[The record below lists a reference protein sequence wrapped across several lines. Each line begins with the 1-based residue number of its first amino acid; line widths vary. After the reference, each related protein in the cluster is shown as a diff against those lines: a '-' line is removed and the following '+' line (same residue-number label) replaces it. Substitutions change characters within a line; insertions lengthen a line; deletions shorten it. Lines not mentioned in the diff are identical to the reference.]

1 MKYIKLFEQFITESN
16 GDNIVDKIL
25 IALSDDI
32 QTLIG
37 KHEEAFEK
45 HFERQMTD
53 YDKELTRLNI
63 IWDMVKAI
71 ETYTQPTDSLIT
83 ISSYTSHKGNLTIS
97 AQIERDGTVYNFD
110 TEVIYAGGY
119 NIQRLHYRYITKTNI
134 PKTGNKVIASQYQEK
149 IKKLS
154 KLEKLNKEI
163 ESYENR
169 IKETA
174 IGIETNSKLNDEDIL
189 KLLKSDKDWYEWPTW
204 SEIVKRGADVN
215 YDNDENVFNAR
226 REENIQFKIKFWKN
240 MNLEFPRKYLV
251 DYQKKVN
258 SLKAKL
264 KEMIK

>member
-16 GDNIVDKIL
+16 SDNIVDKIL
-25 IALSDDI
+25 TALADDI

-45 HFERQMTD
+45 HFERPMTD

-71 ETYTQPTDSLIT
+71 ETYTLPTDNLIT
-83 ISSYTSHKGNLTIS
+83 ISSYSSPKGNLTIS
-97 AQIERDGTVYNFD
+97 AQIERDGTVYNFN

-134 PKTGNKVIASQYQEK
+134 PKTGNTTISSQYQEK

-163 ESYENR
+163 ENYEAR
-169 IKETA
+169 IKATQEK
-174 IGIETNSKLNDEDIL
+174 IEVNSKLNDNEIL
-189 KLLKSDKDWYEWPTW
+189 NLLKSKEDWYKWPTW
-204 SEIVKRGADVN
+204 SEIIKRGADVN
-215 YDNDENVFNAR
+215 YDNDENVFNQK
-226 REENIQFKIKFWKN
+226 REEHIQFKIKFWKD
-240 MNLEFPRKYLV
+240 MNVDSQRKYLA
-251 DYQKKVN
+251 DYQRTVN
-258 SLKAKL
+258 KLNAKL
-264 KEMIK
+264 KQMM

>member
-16 GDNIVDKIL
+16 SDNIVDKIL
-25 IALSDDI
+25 TALADDI

-45 HFERQMTD
+45 HFERPMTD

-71 ETYTQPTDSLIT
+71 ETYTLPTDNLIT
-83 ISSYTSHKGNLTIS
+83 ISSYSSPKGNLTIS
-97 AQIERDGTVYNFD
+97 AQIERDDTVYNFN

-134 PKTGNKVIASQYQEK
+134 PKTGNTTISSQYQEK

-163 ESYENR
+163 ESYEIR
-169 IKETA
+169 IKRTEEK
-174 IGIETNSKLNDEDIL
+174 IEVNSKLTDEEIL
-189 KLLKSDKDWYEWPTW
+189 NVLKSGKDWYEWPTW
-204 SEIVKRGADVN
+204 SEIVKRGADKN
-215 YDNDENVFNAR
+215 YDNDENVFNQK
-226 REENIQFKIKFWKN
+226 REEHIQFKIKFWKD
-240 MNLEFPRKYLV
+240 MNVDSQRKYLA
-251 DYQKKVN
+251 DYQRTVN
-258 SLKAKL
+258 KLNAKL
-264 KEMIK
+264 KQMM

>member
-16 GDNIVDKIL
+16 SDNIVDKIL
-25 IALSDDI
+25 TALADDI

-71 ETYTQPTDSLIT
+71 ETYTLPTDNLIT
-83 ISSYTSHKGNLTIS
+83 ISSYSSPKGNLTIS
-97 AQIERDGTVYNFD
+97 AQIERDDTVYNFN

-134 PKTGNKVIASQYQEK
+134 PKTGNTTISSQYQEK

-163 ESYENR
+163 ENYEIR
-169 IKETA
+169 IKRTEDK
-174 IGIETNSKLNDEDIL
+174 IEVNSKLNDDDIL
-189 KLLKSDKDWYEWPTW
+189 KVLKSDEDWYEWPTW

-215 YDNDENVFNAR
+215 YDNDENVFNQK
-226 REENIQFKIKFWKN
+226 REEHIQFKIKFWKDWN
-240 MNLEFPRKYLV
+240 VDSQKRYLI
-251 DYQKKVN
+251 DYQKNVN
-258 SLKAKL
+258 KLKAKL
-264 KEMIK
+264 KQMM